1 MFEHSWK
8 ITVPISIVVIFGFGI
23 TAYALTNQD
32 NCQIRLLVEL
42 QDLLKIETEIDR
54 RQCK

>member
-32 NCQIRLLVEL
+32 NCEIRLLVEL
-42 QDLLKIETEIDR
+42 KDLLKIETEIDR